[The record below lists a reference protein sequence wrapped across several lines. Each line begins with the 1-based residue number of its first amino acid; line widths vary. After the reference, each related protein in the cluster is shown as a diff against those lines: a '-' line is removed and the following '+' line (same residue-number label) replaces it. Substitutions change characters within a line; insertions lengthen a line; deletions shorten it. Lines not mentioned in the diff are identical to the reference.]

1 MSEET
6 PDPPGQVEHRHGAS
20 AIPTQQ
26 VSRIHASDRLAQAE
40 SSTTSDRPTVGQLLL
55 ALLVAL
61 VVTAIW
67 RRVLPLS
74 VPRCCDARV
83 YLTMAADPTHA
94 VKSPYSSRIFL
105 PWLTHLLGG
114 PPKLTFDRISLA
126 CMVATGP
133 LVYTVTRRLGAV
145 HWAALLAMV
154 GLLSSR
160 AWVFYLYDPWLTDPA
175 AMLLVA
181 AAFLAIVSGRVW
193 VVALVGIVFAGV
205 RELYI
210 GLAAP
215 AFGWLRGRLG
225 TLRAALTAGLLV
237 LPGWLAYQWI
247 VRTVPSKD
255 VPGGRGFKS
264 QTIFGLGSWFA
275 DRGGVGYLLVVAVV
289 LSFGCWWVLAVPSL
303 GDDRVRPLLWWL
315 VPVFG
320 QFLFGGDWGRFV
332 LYAFPVVIPAAA
344 LTLQRLRPRVRAVVL
359 AILGLQLL
367 TPLLDIA
374 PAERMRLNSPGPSVP
389 VTAALMAATV
399 VVLVAFSVA
408 GRRGRRERVTASSHE
423 DERVVRGRPS
433 R

>member
-1 MSEET
+1 MSQET
-6 PDPPGQVEHRHGAS
+6 PDRPGRVEDSHGAS
-20 AIPTQQ
+20 TIPTRQ
-26 VSRIHASDRLAQAE
+26 VSRIRASDSQAQAE
-40 SSTTSDRPTVGQLLL
+40 PSTASERTTTGQWLL

-67 RRVLPLS
+67 RKVLPLE
-74 VPRCCDARV
+74 VPRCCDAKV

-94 VKSPYSSRIFL
+94 VRSPFSSRVL
-105 PWLTHLLGG
+105 VPYLTHLIGG
-114 PPKLTFDRISLA
+114 APQLTFDRISLA

-133 LVYTVTRRLGAV
+133 LVYALTRRLGAV

-193 VVALVGIVFAGV
+193 VVSLVGVVFAGV

-225 TLRAALTAGLLV
+225 TPRAALAAGLLV
-237 LPGWLAYQWI
+237 LPGWLVHQWI
-247 VRTVPSKD
+247 VRTVPST
-255 VPGGRGFKS
+255 GGRGFLE
-264 QTIFGLGSWFA
+264 QTVFGLGSWFE
-275 DRGGVGYLLVVAVV
+275 DRGGVGYLLVVMIV

-303 GDDRVRPLLWWL
+303 GDNRIRRLLWWL
-315 VPVFG
+315 IPVFG
-320 QFLFGGDWGRFV
+320 QFLFGGDWGRFA

-344 LTLQRLRPRVRAVVL
+344 LTLQRLRPRARAVIL

-367 TPLLDIA
+367 TPLLDMA

-389 VTAALMAATV
+389 VTAALMAVTA
-399 VVLVAFSVA
+399 VVLVAFSLA
-408 GRRGRRERVTASSHE
+408 GRRGRTEPVTASSHE
-423 DERVVRGRPS
+423 DGPVVGGPT
-433 R
+433 

>member
-1 MSEET
+1 MSKEP

-26 VSRIHASDRLAQAE
+26 VSKIHASDRLAPAE
-40 SSTTSDRPTVGQLLL
+40 SSTPSDRPTVGQLLL

-67 RRVLPLS
+67 RKVLPLS

-94 VKSPYSSRIFL
+94 VKSPYSSRILL

-126 CMVATGP
+126 CMVA
-133 LVYTVTRRLGAV
+133 RRLGAV

-237 LPGWLAYQWI
+237 LPGWLVYQWI

-303 GDDRVRPLLWWL
+303 GDSRIRPLLWWL

-320 QFLFGGDWGRFV
+320 QFVFGGDWGRFV

-374 PAERMRLNSPGPSVP
+374 PAERMRLNSPGPTVP
-389 VTAALMAATV
+389 VTAVLMAATV

-423 DERVVRGRPS
+423 DGRVVGGRT
-433 R
+433 

>member
-1 MSEET
+1 MSQEP
-6 PDPPGQVEHRHGAS
+6 PDSPARTANGSEPA
-20 AIPTQQ
+20 
-26 VSRIHASDRLAQAE
+26 VSGRV
-40 SSTTSDRPTVGQLLL
+40 TVGQWLL
-55 ALLVAL
+55 ALVVAL

-67 RRVLPLS
+67 RKVLPLS

-83 YLTMAADPTHA
+83 YLTMAADPSHA
-94 VKSPYSSRIFL
+94 VRSPYSSRVFV

-133 LVYTVTRRLGAV
+133 LVYAATRQLGAV

-160 AWVFYLYDPWLTDPA
+160 AWVFYLYDPWLADPA

-193 VVALVGIVFAGV
+193 VVALVGVVFAGV
-205 RELYI
+205 RELYL

-225 TLRAALTAGLLV
+225 TLRAALAAGLLV
-237 LPGWLAYQWI
+237 LPGWLVHQWI
-247 VRTVPSKD
+247 VRTVPST
-255 VPGGRGFKS
+255 GGRGGGFLD
-264 QTIFGLGSWFA
+264 QTIFGLGSWFS

-303 GDDRVRPLLWWL
+303 GDKRVRPLLWWL
-315 VPVFG
+315 VPVSG
-320 QFLFGGDWGRFV
+320 QFVFGGDWGRFL
-332 LYAFPVVIPAAA
+332 LYAFPVAIPAAA

-367 TPLLDIA
+367 TPLLDMA
-374 PAERMRLNSPGPSVP
+374 PPDRMRLNQPGPSVA
-389 VTAALMAATV
+389 VTAALMAVTAA
-399 VVLVAFSVA
+399 VLVGFAVA
-408 GRRGRRERVTASSHE
+408 DRRRRPEPVTAA
-423 DERVVRGRPS
+423 
-433 R
+433 

>member
-1 MSEET
+1 MSEEP
-6 PDPPGQVEHRHGAS
+6 PDPPGRVEYQHGAS

-26 VSRIHASDRLAQAE
+26 VSKIRASDRLAQAE
-40 SSTTSDRPTVGQLLL
+40 SSTPSDRPTAGQWLL

-67 RRVLPLS
+67 RKVLPLS
-74 VPRCCDARV
+74 VPRCCDAKV

-94 VKSPYSSRIFL
+94 VKSSYSSRVL
-105 PWLTHLLGG
+105 VPYLTHLLGG
-114 PPKLTFDRISLA
+114 APQFTFDRISLV

-133 LVYTVTRRLGAV
+133 LVYAVTRRLGAV
-145 HWAALLAMV
+145 HWAALLTMV

-181 AAFLAIVSGRVW
+181 AAFLAIVSGRMW

-225 TLRAALTAGLLV
+225 TLRAALAAGLLV
-237 LPGWLAYQWI
+237 LPGWLVYQWI

-275 DRGGVGYLLVVAVV
+275 DRGGVGYLLVVAIV

-303 GDDRVRPLLWWL
+303 WDDKIRPLLWWL

-320 QFLFGGDWGRFV
+320 QFVFGGDWGRFV

-359 AILGLQLL
+359 AILGFQLL
-367 TPLLDIA
+367 TPLLDMA
-374 PAERMRLNSPGPSVP
+374 PADRMRLNQPGPSVL
-389 VTAALMAATV
+389 VTVALMAVTV
-399 VVLVAFSVA
+399 VVLVAFAAA
-408 GRRGRRERVTASSHE
+408 GRRGRRERVTASSQE
-423 DERVVRGRPS
+423 DGRVLGGRT
-433 R
+433 

>member
-1 MSEET
+1 MSEEP
-6 PDPPGQVEHRHGAS
+6 PDRSVRTAAGAEPSAASGRATAGQW
-20 AIPTQQ
+20 
-26 VSRIHASDRLAQAE
+26 
-40 SSTTSDRPTVGQLLL
+40 LL

-67 RRVLPLS
+67 RKLLPLS

-83 YLTMAADPTHA
+83 YLTMAADPA
-94 VKSPYSSRIFL
+94 NVVRSPYSSRVL
-105 PWLTHLLGG
+105 VPWLTHLIGG
-114 PPKLTFDRISLA
+114 PPRLTFDRISLV

-133 LVYTVTRRLGAV
+133 LVYALTRRLGAV

-181 AAFLAIVSGRVW
+181 AAFLAIVSGWVW
-193 VVALVGIVFAGV
+193 VVALVGVVFAGV

-215 AFGWLRGRLG
+215 AFGWLCGRLG
-225 TLRAALTAGLLV
+225 TLRAALVAGLLV
-237 LPGWLAYQWI
+237 LPGWLVHQWI
-247 VRTVPSKD
+247 VGTVPSRG
-255 VPGGRGFKS
+255 GGRGLRD
-264 QTIFGLGSWFA
+264 QTVFGLGSWFA

-303 GDDRVRPLLWWL
+303 WDDRIRPLLWWL

-320 QFLFGGDWGRFV
+320 QFVFGGDWGRFV

-344 LTLQRLRPRVRAVVL
+344 LTLQRLRPRVRAAVL

-367 TPLLDIA
+367 TPLLDMA
-374 PAERMRLNSPGPSVP
+374 PADRMRLNQPGPSVP
-389 VTAALMAATV
+389 VTGALMAATAA
-399 VVLVAFSVA
+399 VLVGFALAGVSVWWRSGA
-408 GRRGRRERVTASSHE
+408 RSYR
-423 DERVVRGRPS
+423 
-433 R
+433 

>member
-1 MSEET
+1 MSEEP
-6 PDPPGQVEHRHGAS
+6 PDPPGQVEHRHGVS
-20 AIPTQQ
+20 AIPTRQ
-26 VSRIHASDRLAQAE
+26 VSRIHASDRLAQVE
-40 SSTTSDRPTVGQLLL
+40 SLTLPDRPTVGQLLL

-67 RRVLPLS
+67 RKVLPLS

-94 VKSPYSSRIFL
+94 VKSPYSHRIFL

-133 LVYTVTRRLGAV
+133 LVYAVTRRLGAV

-160 AWVFYLYDPWLTDPA
+160 AWGFYLYDPWLTDPA

-237 LPGWLAYQWI
+237 LPGWLVYQWI
-247 VRTVPSKD
+247 VRTFPSKE

-320 QFLFGGDWGRFV
+320 QFVFGGDWGRFV

-344 LTLQRLRPRVRAVVL
+344 LTLQRLRPRVRAVVV

-367 TPLLDIA
+367 TPLLDMA
-374 PAERMRLNSPGPSVP
+374 PADRMRLNSPGPSVL
-389 VTAALMAATV
+389 VTAALMAVTV
-399 VVLVAFSVA
+399 VVLVAFAVT
-408 GRRGRRERVTASSHE
+408 GRRRRPEPVPTSSHE
-423 DERVVRGRPS
+423 NGRVVRGRPS

>member
-1 MSEET
+1 
-6 PDPPGQVEHRHGAS
+6 V
-20 AIPTQQ
+20 
-26 VSRIHASDRLAQAE
+26 
-40 SSTTSDRPTVGQLLL
+40 TVGQWLL
-55 ALLVAL
+55 ALVVAL
-61 VVTAIW
+61 VVTVIW
-67 RRVLPLS
+67 RKVLPLS

-83 YLTMAADPTHA
+83 YLTMAADPSHA
-94 VKSPYSSRIFL
+94 VRSPYSSRVFV

-133 LVYTVTRRLGAV
+133 LVYAATRRLGAV

-160 AWVFYLYDPWLTDPA
+160 AWVFYLYDPWLADPA

-193 VVALVGIVFAGV
+193 VVALVGVVFAGV
-205 RELYI
+205 RELYL

-225 TLRAALTAGLLV
+225 TLRAALAAGLLV
-237 LPGWLAYQWI
+237 LPGWLVHQWI
-247 VRTVPSKD
+247 VRTVPST
-255 VPGGRGFKS
+255 GGRGGGFLD
-264 QTIFGLGSWFA
+264 QTVFGLGSWFS
-275 DRGGVGYLLVVAVV
+275 DRGGVGYLLVAAVV

-303 GDDRVRPLLWWL
+303 GDKGVRPLLWWL

-320 QFLFGGDWGRFV
+320 QFVFGGDWGRFL
-332 LYAFPVVIPAAA
+332 LYAFPVAIPAAA

-367 TPLLDIA
+367 TPLLDMT
-374 PAERMRLNSPGPSVP
+374 PPDRMRLNQPGPSVA
-389 VTAALMAATV
+389 VTAALMAVTAA
-399 VVLVAFSVA
+399 VLVGFAVA
-408 GRRGRRERVTASSHE
+408 DRRRRPEPVTAA
-423 DERVVRGRPS
+423 
-433 R
+433 

>member
-1 MSEET
+1 MSEEP
-6 PDPPGQVEHRHGAS
+6 PDSPVRTATGSEPV
-20 AIPTQQ
+20 
-26 VSRIHASDRLAQAE
+26 VSSG
-40 SSTTSDRPTVGQLLL
+40 PVTVGQWLL
-55 ALLVAL
+55 ALVVAV
-61 VVTAIW
+61 VVTAVW
-67 RRVLPLS
+67 RKVLPLS

-83 YLTMAADPTHA
+83 YLTMAADPSHA
-94 VKSPYSSRIFL
+94 VRSPYSSRVLL

-133 LVYTVTRRLGAV
+133 LVYGLTRRLGAV

-193 VVALVGIVFAGV
+193 VVALVGVVFAGV
-205 RELYI
+205 RELYL

-225 TLRAALTAGLLV
+225 TLRAALAAGLLV
-237 LPGWLAYQWI
+237 LPGWLVHQWI
-247 VRTVPSKD
+247 VRTAPTT
-255 VPGGRGFKS
+255 GGRGGGFLD
-264 QTIFGLGSWFA
+264 QTIFGLGSWFS

-303 GDDRVRPLLWWL
+303 WDERVRPLLWWL

-320 QFLFGGDWGRFV
+320 QFVFGGDWGRFV
-332 LYAFPVVIPAAA
+332 LYAFPVVVPAAA

-359 AILGLQLL
+359 ALLALQLL
-367 TPLLDIA
+367 TPLLDMS
-374 PAERMRLNSPGPSVP
+374 PADRMRLNQPGPSVP
-389 VTAALMAATV
+389 VTAALMAATAA
-399 VVLVAFSVA
+399 VLVGFAA
-408 GRRGRRERVTASSHE
+408 ADRRRRPEPVTAA
-423 DERVVRGRPS
+423 
-433 R
+433 

>member
-1 MSEET
+1 MSEEP
-6 PDPPGQVEHRHGAS
+6 PDPPGRVGHRHGAS

-26 VSRIHASDRLAQAE
+26 VSKIRASDRSAQAE
-40 SSTTSDRPTVGQLLL
+40 SSSLLDRPTAGQWLL

-67 RRVLPLS
+67 RKVLPLS
-74 VPRCCDARV
+74 VPRCCDAKV
-83 YLTMAADPTHA
+83 YLTMAADPTQA
-94 VKSPYSSRIFL
+94 VRSPYSSRVL
-105 PWLTHLLGG
+105 VPYLTHLLGG
-114 PPKLTFDRISLA
+114 APQLTFDRISLV

-133 LVYTVTRRLGAV
+133 LVYALTRRLGGV

-181 AAFLAIVSGRVW
+181 VAFLAIVSGRMW

-225 TLRAALTAGLLV
+225 TLRAALAAGLLV
-237 LPGWLAYQWI
+237 LPGWLVYQWI

-264 QTIFGLGSWFA
+264 RTIFGLGSWFA
-275 DRGGVGYLLVVAVV
+275 DRGGVGYLLVVAIV

-303 GDDRVRPLLWWL
+303 WDDKIRPLLWWL
-315 VPVFG
+315 IPVFG
-320 QFLFGGDWGRFV
+320 QFLFGGDWGRFA
-332 LYAFPVVIPAAA
+332 LYAFPVVVPAAA
-344 LTLQRLRPRVRAVVL
+344 LTLQRLRPRLRAVIV

-367 TPLLDIA
+367 TPLLDMA
-374 PAERMRLNSPGPSVP
+374 PAERMRLNSPGPTVP
-389 VTAALMAATV
+389 VTAALMAMTV

-408 GRRGRRERVTASSHE
+408 GRRGRPEPVTASSQN
-423 DERVVRGRPS
+423 DGRVVGGRT
-433 R
+433 

>member
-6 PDPPGQVEHRHGAS
+6 SDRSGWIEHRHGAS
-20 AIPTQQ
+20 TIPTQQ
-26 VSRIHASDRLAQAE
+26 GSKIRASDSLAQVE
-40 SSTTSDRPTVGQLLL
+40 PSTASDRPTAGELLL
-55 ALLVAL
+55 ALVVAL

-67 RRVLPLS
+67 RKVLPLS

-83 YLTMAADPTHA
+83 YLTMAADPSHA
-94 VKSPYSSRIFL
+94 VRSPYSSRVFV

-133 LVYTVTRRLGAV
+133 LVYAATRRLGAV

-160 AWVFYLYDPWLTDPA
+160 GWVFYLYDPWLADPA
-175 AMLLVA
+175 AILLVA

-193 VVALVGIVFAGV
+193 VVALVGVVFAGV
-205 RELYI
+205 RELYL

-225 TLRAALTAGLLV
+225 TLRAALAAGLLV
-237 LPGWLAYQWI
+237 LPGWLVHQWI
-247 VRTVPSKD
+247 VRTVPST
-255 VPGGRGFKS
+255 GGRGGGFLD
-264 QTIFGLGSWFA
+264 QTIFGLGSWFS

-303 GDDRVRPLLWWL
+303 GDERVRPLLWWL

-320 QFLFGGDWGRFV
+320 QFVFGGDWGRFL
-332 LYAFPVVIPAAA
+332 LYAFPVVIPPAA

-367 TPLLDIA
+367 TPLLDMA
-374 PAERMRLNSPGPSVP
+374 PPDRMRLNQPGPSVA
-389 VTAALMAATV
+389 VTAALMAVTAA
-399 VVLVAFSVA
+399 VLVGFAVA
-408 GRRGRRERVTASSHE
+408 DRRRRPEPVTAA
-423 DERVVRGRPS
+423 
-433 R
+433 

>member
-1 MSEET
+1 MSEEP
-6 PDPPGQVEHRHGAS
+6 PDSLARTATAS
-20 AIPTQQ
+20 EPAA
-26 VSRIHASDRLAQAE
+26 ASGRVIVVQWVL
-40 SSTTSDRPTVGQLLL
+40 
-55 ALLVAL
+55 AL
-61 VVTAIW
+61 VVAVVVTAVW
-67 RRVLPLS
+67 RKVLPLS

-83 YLTMAADPTHA
+83 YLTMAADPAHP
-94 VKSPYSSRIFL
+94 VRSPYSSRVLL

-133 LVYTVTRRLGAV
+133 LVYALTRRLGAV

-193 VVALVGIVFAGV
+193 VVALVGVVFAGV
-205 RELYI
+205 RELYL

-225 TLRAALTAGLLV
+225 TLRAALAAGLLV
-237 LPGWLAYQWI
+237 LPGWLVQQWI
-247 VRTVPSKD
+247 VRTVPTT
-255 VPGGRGFKS
+255 GGRGGGFLD
-264 QTIFGLGSWFA
+264 QTIFGLGSWFS
-275 DRGGVGYLLVVAVV
+275 DRGGAGYLLVVAVV

-303 GDDRVRPLLWWL
+303 WDERVRPLLWWL

-320 QFLFGGDWGRFV
+320 QFVFGGDWGRFL
-332 LYAFPVVIPAAA
+332 LYAFPVVVPAAA

-359 AILGLQLL
+359 ALLGLQLL
-367 TPLLDIA
+367 TPLLDRV
-374 PAERMRLNSPGPSVP
+374 PADRMRLNQPGPSVP
-389 VTAALMAATV
+389 VTAALMAVTA
-399 VVLVAFSVA
+399 VVLVSFAVA
-408 GRRGRRERVTASSHE
+408 DRRRRPEPVTAA
-423 DERVVRGRPS
+423 
-433 R
+433 